1 MTMLVDNS
9 GMKEIYRDLEKDALV
24 DSYLFLKV
32 DFKTFFRLIPM
43 FYEMKRLSY
52 PYVSTYAELEE
63 LKKYFKGFL
72 SLRIIH
78 LLQQLLSSSP
88 YPDIGNIEINL
99 DYNLP
104 NITDCYI

>member
-1 MTMLVDNS
+1 MLVDNS
-9 GMKEIYRDLEKDALV
+9 GMKEIYRDLEKDISL
-24 DSYLFLKV
+24 DNYLCLKIG
-32 DFKTFFRLIPM
+32 FKTFFRLIPM

-52 PYVSTYAELEE
+52 PYVSTYVELEE
-63 LKKYFKGFL
+63 LKKYFTDFS

-78 LLQQLLSSSP
+78 LLQQLSYSSC
-88 YPDIGNIEINL
+88 YDIHGVVIIL

>member
-9 GMKEIYRDLEKDALV
+9 GMKEIYRDLKKDIVL
-24 DSYLFLKV
+24 DNYLCLKIG
-32 DFKTFFRLIPM
+32 FKTFFRLIPM
-43 FYEMKRLSY
+43 FYELKRLHY
-52 PYVSTYAELEE
+52 PYMFTYVELEE
-63 LKKYFKGFL
+63 LKKYLTDFL

-78 LLQQLLSSSP
+78 LLQLHLHSSLCG
-88 YPDIGNIEINL
+88 IHGVVINL

>member
-9 GMKEIYRDLEKDALV
+9 GMKEIYRDLEKGTLEDRC
-24 DSYLFLKV
+24 LFLNV
-32 DFKTFFRLIPM
+32 GFRTFFRLIPM
-43 FYEMKRLSY
+43 FYELKRLHY
-52 PYVSTYAELEE
+52 PYISTYVEIEE
-63 LKKYFKGFL
+63 LKKYFTNFS

-78 LLQQLLSSSP
+78 LLQQLLSSP
-88 YPDIGNIEINL
+88 RYGMHGIVINL